1 MAKKSIQVRNRKRK
15 VIVDRYASKRE
26 RLKKEG
32 DYVALDRLPRDA
44 SPVRLRNRCGITGR
58 GRGYMRRFGLSRLIF
73 RKWALEGMLP
83 GVRKASW

>member
-58 GRGYMRRFGLSRLIF
+58 GRGYMRRFGVSRLIF